1 MMNNSDLPP
10 NTFAAHLAAD
20 EDLHDELLQ
29 LAEDIVRYCPSLTQL
44 LLAMGTPNDNP
55 IYGAN

>member
-1 MMNNSDLPP
+1 MNNPDLPP

-20 EDLHDELLQ
+20 EDSHDELLQ

-44 LLAMGTPNDNP
+44 LLAMAPRNDNP
-55 IYGAN
+55 IHGAN